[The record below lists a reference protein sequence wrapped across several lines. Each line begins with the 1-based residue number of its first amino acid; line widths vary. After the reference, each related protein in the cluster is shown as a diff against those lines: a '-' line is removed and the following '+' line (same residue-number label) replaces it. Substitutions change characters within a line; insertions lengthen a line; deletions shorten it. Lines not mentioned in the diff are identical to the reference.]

1 MMWHMF
7 LLKRFQAA
15 ALLMEKVG
23 KMPKDRLSRKVD
35 FSTTV
40 VPNFLKNSSSHIMKR
55 VSDKTSDYLNRAL

>member
-23 KMPKDRLSRKVD
+23 KIPKDRLSRKVD
-35 FSTTV
+35 YSIYLIENKV
-40 VPNFLKNSSSHIMKR
+40 VANN
-55 VSDKTSDYLNRAL
+55 

>member
-23 KMPKDRLSRKVD
+23 KVPKDRLSRKVCTNLVLVCWK
-35 FSTTV
+35 FIAQKIRLMT
-40 VPNFLKNSSSHIMKR
+40 
-55 VSDKTSDYLNRAL
+55 YL